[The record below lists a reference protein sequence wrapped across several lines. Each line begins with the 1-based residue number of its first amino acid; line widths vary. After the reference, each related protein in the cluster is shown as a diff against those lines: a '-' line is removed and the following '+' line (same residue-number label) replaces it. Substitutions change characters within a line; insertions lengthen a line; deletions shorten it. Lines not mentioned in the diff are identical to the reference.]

1 MLVIEF
7 SGLHNKRMMNESEQ
21 TNKPN
26 FWPKEQVGL
35 SVDIIMSL
43 SEQARS
49 LYDSIYDYCT
59 YSSDPHYKTLHSF
72 RNKIS
77 KLEGADR
84 DVLIGYFNH
93 DPAIRW
99 NGIPNEPYRYYQDPY

>member
-1 MLVIEF
+1 
-7 SGLHNKRMMNESEQ
+7 MNESEQ

-26 FWPKEQVGL
+26 FWPKEQIGL

-59 YSSDPHYKTLHSF
+59 YSSDPQYQTLHKF
-72 RNKIS
+72 RDKIS
-77 KLEGADR
+77 KLGGRDR
-84 DVLIGYFNH
+84 DVLIGYFNN
-93 DPAIRW
+93 DPAIKW
-99 NGIPNEPYRYYQDPY
+99 NGIPQEPYLYYQKDYYNS